1 MNPNLGNMIF
11 KEVLKIQAVDFQR
24 KNIPLP
30 EYLQKEYNEMT
41 EEEKCETEIK
51 LVEAEYKLE
60 EK

>member
-1 MNPNLGNMIF
+1 MKDLF
-11 KEVLKIQAVDFQR
+11 KECLRIQAVDFQR

-30 EYLQKEYNEMT
+30 EYLQKEFNEMT
-41 EEEKCETEIK
+41 VEEKCEIEIK